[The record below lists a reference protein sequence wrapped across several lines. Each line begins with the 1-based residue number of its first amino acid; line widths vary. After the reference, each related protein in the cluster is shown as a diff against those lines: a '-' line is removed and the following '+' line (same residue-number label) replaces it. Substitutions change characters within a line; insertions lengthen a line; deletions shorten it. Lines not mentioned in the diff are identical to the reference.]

1 MRIIKTVKRLDI
13 SSSADLEKELNM
25 ALEEDTDIVIDMSDT
40 VYISSVILRAL
51 LKAQK
56 AVNKMSKSMVIT
68 NVNDIVME
76 VFDITGF
83 SGIFTFE

>member
-1 MRIIKTVKRLDI
+1 MKTIKTAKRLDI
-13 SSSADLEKELNM
+13 SNAAEFEKELEA
-25 ALEEDTDIVIDMSDT
+25 ALEDQEIVIDMSDT

-51 LKAQK
+51 LKIQK
-56 AVNKMSKSMVIT
+56 AVNKANKSMVIT
-68 NVNDIVME
+68 NVGEVVME

>member
-1 MRIIKTVKRLDI
+1 MITIKTVKRLDI

-56 AVNKMSKSMVIT
+56 AVNKMSKSMIIT